1 MLAEILAQLSDPE
14 TASLGIQG
22 GGVAILLWTM
32 KRIGKIERDVAVI
45 KDRLKVNT
53 PDTDEI

>member
-1 MLAEILAQLSDPE
+1 MLAELLAMISDPE
-14 TASLGIQG
+14 TAALGVQG

-45 KDRLKVNT
+45 KDRLQVKT
-53 PDTDEI
+53 TETDEI